1 MEEMVVGPGRK
12 EKMREWVVCG
22 IEEEDG
28 WKFGLALNEKVGL
41 GTEIA
46 GAGKMRTIEH

>member
-12 EKMREWVVCG
+12 EKMREWVVRG